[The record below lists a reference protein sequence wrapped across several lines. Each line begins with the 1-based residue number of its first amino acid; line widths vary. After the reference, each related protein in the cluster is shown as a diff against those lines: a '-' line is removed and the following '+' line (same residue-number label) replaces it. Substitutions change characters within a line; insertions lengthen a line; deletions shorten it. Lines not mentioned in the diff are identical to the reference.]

1 MIKFKDVYSVPGAVD
16 LLWALMLTRSR
27 EEDQHTNISHRQM
40 PTFEQHLE
48 FVRSKPYYLWFLI
61 FVPDPDLD
69 KYIGSINVTERNEIG
84 IVLCP
89 EYRGRGFGRD
99 AVHHLLQVYPP
110 LPAIPSK
117 RPGHFVAN
125 INPKNEASIR
135 LFTSL
140 GGVHISNT
148 YKL

>member
-1 MIKFKDVYSVPGAVD
+1 MISFRDVQSFPGAVD
-16 LLWALMLTRSR
+16 LLWALLLDRSR
-27 EEDQHTNISHRQM
+27 EEDQHTNISHREM

-48 FVRSKPYYLWFLI
+48 FVRAKPYYLWFII
-61 FVPDPDLD
+61 FASG
-69 KYIGSINVTERNEIG
+69 IGPIGAINVTERNEIG
-84 IVLCP
+84 IVIDP
-89 EYRGRGFGRD
+89 RYRGRGFGRD
-99 AVHHLLQVYPP
+99 AVQHLLKVYPP

-125 INPKNEASIR
+125 INPNNEASIR

>member
-1 MIKFKDVYSVPGAVD
+1 MIKFRDVHSMPGAVD
-16 LLWALMLTRSR
+16 MLWKLMLARSS
-27 EEDQHTNISHRQM
+27 EEDQHTNISHREM

-61 FVPDPDLD
+61 YIEEQTDP
-69 KYIGSINVTERNEIG
+69 IGAINVTDRNEIG
-84 IVLCP
+84 IVLLP
-89 EYRGRGFGRD
+89 AHRGKGYGKE
-99 AVHHLLQVYPP
+99 AVQHLLKIYPP

-117 RPGHFVAN
+117 RQGNFVAN
-125 INPKNEASIR
+125 VNPKNEASIR

>member
-1 MIKFKDVYSVPGAVD
+1 MMISFRDVHSLNGAVD

-27 EEDQHTNISHRQM
+27 EEARHTNISHREM

-48 FVRSKPYYLWFLI
+48 FVRSKPYYLWFII
-61 FVPDPDLD
+61 FAPAVGP
-69 KYIGSINVTERNEIG
+69 IGAINVTERNEIG
-84 IVLCP
+84 IVLDP
-89 EYRGRGFGRD
+89 RYRGRGWGRES
-99 AVHHLLQVYPP
+99 VQHLLKVYPP

>member
-1 MIKFKDVYSVPGAVD
+1 MMIKFRDVHSLDGAVD

-27 EEDQHTNISHRQM
+27 EEDRHTNISHREM

-48 FVRSKPYYLWFLI
+48 FVRSKPYYLWFII
-61 FVPDPDLD
+61 FVPVHGP
-69 KYIGSINVTERNEIG
+69 IGSINVTERNEIG
-84 IVLCP
+84 IVLDP
-89 EYRGRGFGRD
+89 RYRGQGYGKE
-99 AVHHLLQVYPP
+99 AVQHLLKVYPP

>member
-1 MIKFKDVYSVPGAVD
+1 MITFRDVHSLDGAVD

-27 EEDQHTNISHRQM
+27 EEDQHTNISHREM
-40 PTFEQHLE
+40 PTFEQHVQ

-61 FVPDPDLD
+61 FAPYTP
-69 KYIGSINVTERNEIG
+69 IGSINVTERNEIG
-84 IVLCP
+84 IVLDP
-89 EYRGRGFGRD
+89 QYRGKGYGKE
-99 AVHHLLQVYPP
+99 AVQHLMKIYPP

-140 GGVHISNT
+140 GAVHIQNT
-148 YKL
+148 YRL

>member
-1 MIKFKDVYSVPGAVD
+1 MITFRDVHSLDGAVD
-16 LLWALMLTRSR
+16 LLWALMLTRSSK
-27 EEDQHTNISHRQM
+27 EDQHTNISHREM
-40 PTFEQHLE
+40 PTFEQHVQ

-61 FVPDPDLD
+61 FAPGEGP
-69 KYIGSINVTERNEIG
+69 IGSINVTDRNEIG
-84 IVLCP
+84 IVLDP
-89 EYRGRGFGRD
+89 QYRGKGYGRE
-99 AVHHLLQVYPP
+99 AVQHLLKIYPP

-148 YKL
+148 YRL